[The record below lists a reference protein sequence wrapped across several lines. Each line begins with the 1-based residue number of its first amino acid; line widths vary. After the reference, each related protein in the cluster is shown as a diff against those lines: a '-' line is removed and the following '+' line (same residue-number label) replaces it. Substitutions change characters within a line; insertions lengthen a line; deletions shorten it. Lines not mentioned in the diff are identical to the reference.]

1 MGLFGKKKAQKDE
14 IDILLEQNKMKKNEA
29 VVPGKEKRRDMKA
42 MAQNERQSNIK
53 KEQLEEQLKQLK
65 KKMYSLPNS
74 DREIDKLDGIIRQL
88 KDSGDNSNLKAMQ
101 VVDSFIL
108 KSIEEA
114 YNHCLRGNL
123 NALDSAIYDIDE
135 LVSDRQSS
143 SACLTNPKYIEFKL
157 EKNRLNFEQQRQE
170 SNLRKMSERL
180 AELGADYNDPAKV
193 HSRESIARKAKSL
206 KDEAQRT
213 KSLLDKIEARISV
226 IDRSMGVIEEESI
239 NKGENNFDLSGKMD
253 SVLETKRENEF
264 EESSID
270 KFSEKL
276 NESHRNI
283 SSSALNVNDETESSS
298 NAPTTLSDDFFKI

>member
-1 MGLFGKKKAQKDE
+1 MGLFKKNKEKDE
-14 IDILLEQNKMKKNEA
+14 IDILLEKNKMKKNEA
-29 VVPGKEKRRDMKA
+29 VVPGKEKRKDMKA
-42 MAQNERQSNIK
+42 MAENTRQSNIK
-53 KEQLEEQLKQLK
+53 KEQLEEQLKQLR
-65 KKMYSLPNS
+65 KKMYTLPNCE
-74 DREIDKLDGIIRQL
+74 RETDKLDNIIRQL
-88 KDSGDNSNLKAMQ
+88 RDSGDNSNQKAMQ

-108 KSIEEA
+108 KTVEEA
-114 YNHCLRGNL
+114 FNHCLRGNL
-123 NALDSAIYDIDE
+123 NALGSAIYDIDE
-135 LVSDRQSS
+135 LVSDRQSA
-143 SACLTNPKYIEFKL
+143 SACFTNPKYIEFKL

-170 SNLRKMSERL
+170 SALRKMSERL
-180 AELGADYNDPAKV
+180 AELGADYNDPTKV

-213 KSLLDKIEARISV
+213 KALLDKIEARISV

-253 SVLETKRENEF
+253 DVLETKRENEF

-270 KFSEKL
+270 KYSEKL

-298 NAPTTLSDDFFKI
+298 NTTTLSDDFFKI